1 MIDQHHGWNK
11 SFKPSIIG
19 FVISLFLSIGLWR
32 IVVKQEYSHWLTITI
47 LAVAV
52 LQAVFQ
58 LVFFLHLGM
67 ESKPYWN
74 AITFVFALLVMF
86 ILVGGS
92 IWIMNNLNYNLM
104 PMDMQH
110 GSF

>member
-1 MIDQHHGWNK
+1 MIDHHHGWNK

-58 LVFFLHLGM
+58 LVFFSAPRNRIQAALECDHICLCATCHVHLGR
-67 ESKPYWN
+67 W
-74 AITFVFALLVMF
+74 F
-86 ILVGGS
+86 
-92 IWIMNNLNYNLM
+92 NLDYE
-104 PMDMQH
+104 Q
-110 GSF
+110 S